1 VALARVATG
10 ARTKADTSAGGSHT
24 LSVALPTGHAS
35 GHVIFLF
42 VTTDDN
48 TNTTADPSGWTRL
61 FFVAVG
67 SSTNSP
73 YTPRPR
79 TKCYYIVD
87 NGSLGSSVNVSF
99 SSAAWPAG
107 NPSVIAYT
115 VAYSGADV
123 TGPVERWDFLSTT
136 ATTAAMAH
144 PQETTIAASDWLITF
159 RTVSSDSPGA
169 TFTNSVGTDFEIQDD
184 VDTINELAC
193 ATYDSNGGLTAGLQ
207 TQRTTTASRAATYGG
222 IAVSIVLK
230 PAAGAGAATAS
241 AGLAQATA
249 TAFNP
254 SVTTVDGPWNACGPS
269 GMPVYST
276 AIDWAGNGTFTDP
289 GDDITDDELSGG
301 ITITYGRD
309 QTRQLSPGAA
319 GSMSL
324 AVNNSSRKYS
334 PENAASA
341 LYGNLDPAR
350 NTQAKVTFQST
361 TSYLFTGR
369 IDDFDIR
376 VSRTDRSVSFSF
388 LDGLALLQGIKL
400 STPLYQA
407 VRTGQVINIILD
419 AAGWTGPRD
428 IDYGSTVIPFWWA
441 EGTDAFSAI
450 QDIVKSEGPPAIA
463 YQAPD
468 GTFVFRDRH
477 HRLLRTASTTS
488 QATFAAPR
496 LGDCTAP
503 AVSGFHFT
511 DDAFVYSN
519 GWKDIV
525 NSVSFDVDI
534 RQADLDL
541 SAVWSSSDTIS
552 LANGES
558 RVLNVSGSDPFMNAV
573 VPVVG
578 TDFTLSGAGTLTVML
593 DRTSGASVSVTIT
606 AVGGSVQ
613 VLSMQ
618 LRARAVRV
626 VNTIKVEL
634 QDGVSISEHG
644 EKSYPDTAPWTGPND
659 AFALATLIIQH
670 YAERLPIIQ
679 LRVVSENPSHW
690 KQVVGRSIGDRI
702 TVQYD
707 EMGMNADFFIESIT
721 HTIERIWTDRAP
733 VHAVVF
739 GCERCPDAAPSNPFT
754 FDKRGAGFDQGVFDP
769 VASDDPDTIWIW
781 DDPVQGTF
789 DGGLFAT

>member
-1 VALARVATG
+1 MAIAFRATG
-10 ARTKADTSAGGSHT
+10 TVTKVDTSVSGYS
-24 LSVALPTGHAS
+24 PTVGMPA
-35 GHVIFLF
+35 GHVN
-42 VTTDDN
+42 TDLLIMPVFTDN
-48 TNTTADPSGWTRL
+48 NVAPATPSGWTRL
-61 FFVAVG
+61 FYLSAG
-67 SSTNSP
+67 TSTSSP
-73 YTPRPR
+73 YAGWSHCALFYR
-79 TKCYYIVD
+79 ID
-87 NGSLGSSVNVSF
+87 NGSLGSSVALSIDSNP
-99 SSAAWPAG
+99 WPTG
-107 NPSVIAYT
+107 NPYVLAWI
-115 VAYSGADV
+115 VAYSGCDTASPIGEWGTNTTQSSVALQIHPSIITSLNNCWLV
-123 TGPVERWDFLSTT
+123 TLRG
-136 ATTAAMAH
+136 
-144 PQETTIAASDWLITF
+144 IGSDNA
-159 RTVSSDSPGA
+159 R
-169 TFTNSVGTDFEIQDD
+169 TFTDSVGTDAER
-184 VDTINELAC
+184 VDTDAGFP
-193 ATYDSNGGLTAGLQ
+193 ASPSAAYYDSNAALATGVQ
-207 TQRTTTASRAATYGG
+207 TVRSTTASATVGYGSTM
-222 IAVSIVLK
+222 ASIVLR
-230 PAAGAGAATAS
+230 PSAVAGAVVAI
-241 AGLAQATA
+241 AGPAQATA
-249 TAFNP
+249 TAYNP
-254 SVTTVDGPWNACGPS
+254 TVATVDGPWNACGPS

-301 ITITYGRD
+301 ISIQYGRD
-309 QTRQLSPGAA
+309 QSRQLSPGAA
-319 GSMSL
+319 GSMTL

-350 NTQAKVTFQST
+350 NAQAKVVFQST
-361 TSYLFTGR
+361 TYYLFTGR
-369 IDDFDIR
+369 IDDFDVK

-388 LDGLALLQGIKL
+388 LDSLALLQGIKL
-400 STPLYQA
+400 STPLYQT
-407 VRTGQVINIILD
+407 VRTGQVINTILD

-441 EGTDAFSAI
+441 EGTDAFTAI
-450 QDIVKSEGPPAIA
+450 QDVVKSEGPPAIA

-477 HRLLRTASTTS
+477 HRLLRSTSSTS

-503 AVSGFHFT
+503 AVTGFHFT
-511 DDAFVYSN
+511 DDTFVYSN

-534 RQADLDL
+534 RQPDLEL

-552 LANGES
+552 LTNGES

-573 VPVVG
+573 TPIVG

-593 DRTSGASVSVTIT
+593 DRTSGASATITIT

-618 LRARAVRV
+618 LRAQAVRV
-626 VNTIKVEL
+626 TNTVKVEL
-634 QDGVSISEHG
+634 QDGVSIGEHG

-659 AFALATLIIQH
+659 ALALATLVIQR
-670 YAERLPIIQ
+670 YSERLPTVQ

-690 KQVVGRSIGDRI
+690 KQVVGRNIGDRI
-702 TVQYD
+702 TIQYD
-707 EMGMNADFFIESIT
+707 EMGMDADFFIESIA
-721 HTIERIWTDRAP
+721 HTVQRIWTTKPP

-739 GCERCPDAAPSNPFT
+739 GCERCPDSAPSNPFT

-769 VASDDPDTIWIW
+769 VASDDPHTIWIW